1 MTEDR
6 TAIELGDLVDLE
18 RLQKMADHLYAAGGI
33 PVGILDISGKIL
45 VGAGWQG
52 ICTKFHR
59 INPETA
65 RRCTESD
72 AWINSRLGSGG
83 VLAYKCRNMLWDLAL
98 PITIAGMHL
107 GTLFVGQFFYD
118 DEAIDYETFREQS
131 VRFGFDWMEYRKALD
146 EVPRFSRERVANM
159 MEYYRR
165 LVEELANSGHTILRL
180 REAERRIAES
190 LREKE
195 ILLKEVH
202 HRVKNNL
209 NVIVSLLGLELEGL
223 ADEAERTILEDSQ
236 ARVFAIALVYD
247 SLYQQ
252 DDLSRLDLGGYLEGL
267 VDRLGYIYAPD
278 GRVSVEMR
286 SSPVSVDADAII
298 ACGMSACEIITNCYK
313 YAFADGRPGRLRIEV
328 GTDEGTASI
337 LIADD
342 GPGAPEAVL
351 EGRKSGLGLRIAREL
366 VTARLKGSLTL
377 ENRGGLAARISFQ
390 AGGGVAP

>member
-1 MTEDR
+1 MTDDR

-33 PVGILDISGKIL
+33 PVGILDVSGRIL
-45 VGAGWQG
+45 VGAGWQR
-52 ICTKFHR
+52 ICTEFHR
-59 INPETA
+59 VNPETA

-72 AWINSRLGSGG
+72 SYIDSHLDEKG

-98 PITIAGMHL
+98 PITIGGMHL

-118 DEAIDYETFREQS
+118 DEDVDHEAFRKQAEE
-131 VRFGFDWMEYRKALD
+131 FGFDWKEYREALD
-146 EVPRFSRERVANM
+146 EVPRFTRERVASM

-209 NVIVSLLGLELEGL
+209 NVIVSLLGLELDGL
-223 ADEAERTILEDSQ
+223 VDEAERAILEDSQ
-236 ARVFAIALVYD
+236 ARIYAIALVYD

-252 DDLSRLDLGGYLEGL
+252 EDLSSLDLGDYLAGL
-267 VDRLGYIYAPD
+267 TDRLGAIYDPE
-278 GRVSVEMR
+278 GRVTVELR
-286 SSPVSVDADAII
+286 ADPVSLGVDAII
-298 ACGMSACEIITNCYK
+298 ACGMSTCEIITNSYK
-313 YAFADGRPGRLRIEV
+313 YAFAGGRKGRVRIEV
-328 GTDEGTASI
+328 GERGGAARI
-337 LIADD
+337 LVADD
-342 GPGAPEAVL
+342 GPGAPEAVV
-351 EGRKSGLGLRIAREL
+351 EGRESGLGLRIAREL
-366 VTARLKGSLTL
+366 VKGRLKGSLSL
-377 ENRGGLAARISFQ
+377 ANSGGLTASISFRMD
-390 AGGGVAP
+390 GGEEP

>member
-131 VRFGFDWMEYRKALD
+131 VRFGFDWME
-146 EVPRFSRERVANM
+146 
-159 MEYYRR
+159 
-165 LVEELANSGHTILRL
+165 
-180 REAERRIAES
+180 
-190 LREKE
+190 
-195 ILLKEVH
+195 
-202 HRVKNNL
+202 
-209 NVIVSLLGLELEGL
+209 
-223 ADEAERTILEDSQ
+223 
-236 ARVFAIALVYD
+236 
-247 SLYQQ
+247 
-252 DDLSRLDLGGYLEGL
+252 
-267 VDRLGYIYAPD
+267 
-278 GRVSVEMR
+278 
-286 SSPVSVDADAII
+286 
-298 ACGMSACEIITNCYK
+298 
-313 YAFADGRPGRLRIEV
+313 
-328 GTDEGTASI
+328 
-337 LIADD
+337 
-342 GPGAPEAVL
+342 
-351 EGRKSGLGLRIAREL
+351 
-366 VTARLKGSLTL
+366 
-377 ENRGGLAARISFQ
+377 
-390 AGGGVAP
+390 